1 MVLTL
6 KQKKPNGI
14 QLDNKSLQD
23 IKEYANKGW
32 FEWIKHNGNEI
43 GFFTWWLTEIDGKQ
57 YIYIGNLMIEDKYRN
72 KKNLLY
78 LRKFFK
84 QKYPNIDYA
93 YWHKDDSNKFTYRRA
108 I

>member
-1 MVLTL
+1 MALTL

-14 QLDNKSLQD
+14 QLNKETLQD
-23 IKEYANKGW
+23 IKECADKGW

-43 GFFTWWLTEIDGKQ
+43 GFFTWWLTEIEDKQ

-93 YWHKDDSNKFTYRRA
+93 YWHKEDTNEFTYRRA